1 MKLVELWDE
10 TRYNTD
16 KNTTHSYLEVY
27 DDIFAPYKDK
37 EINLL
42 EIGNN
47 GGGSIKLWLD
57 YFSNVKISG
66 LEINDLQELHE
77 LNVKHDNVNI
87 KMGIDA
93 YSQNAIDLIKQD
105 GPFDIIIDDGSHI
118 PVHQLFVINNYL
130 SLLKSKGLMVIE
142 DIQDVNL
149 ISIILSHMD
158 LSTKDKVLVFDRRN
172 IKNRF
177 DDIMIIIQK
186 DD

>member
-1 MKLVELWDE
+1 MKLTELWDE
-10 TRYNTD
+10 TKHHTD

-27 DDIFAPYKDK
+27 DEILAQYKDQ

-47 GGGSIKLWLD
+47 CGGSIKLWLD
-57 YFSNVKISG
+57 YFSNITIHG
-66 LEINDLQELHE
+66 LEINDLKELHD
-77 LNVKHDNVNI
+77 LNEKHDNVNI

-93 YSQNAIDLIKQD
+93 YSQNTVDLIEQS
-105 GPFDIIIDDGSHI
+105 GPFDIIIDDGSHL

-130 SLLKSKGLMVIE
+130 RLLKSKGLMVIE

-149 ISIILSHMD
+149 ISVILNHIDVS
-158 LSTKDKVLVFDRRN
+158 SKDKIVVFDRRN

-177 DDIMIIIQK
+177 DDIIIIIQK
-186 DD
+186 DN